1 VGGLGKSIEKHC
13 SGRDM
18 TMTRDQ
24 QEGEEFCV
32 EPEAVGR

>member
-1 VGGLGKSIEKHC
+1 VAGLGKSIEKHC
-13 SGRDM
+13 SGHDM

-24 QEGEEFCV
+24 EGKEFRV